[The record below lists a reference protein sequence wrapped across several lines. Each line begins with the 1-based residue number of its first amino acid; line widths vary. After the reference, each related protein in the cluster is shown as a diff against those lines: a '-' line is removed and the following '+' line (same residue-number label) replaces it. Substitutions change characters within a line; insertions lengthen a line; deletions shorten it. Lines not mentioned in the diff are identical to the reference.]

1 MRVNRTIQW
10 LALLLG
16 IQLLVA
22 LGLHFT
28 GPDLAPGAEQAP
40 LLAFDRERVD
50 RLRLEGP
57 ENAVVTL
64 EKGDAGWTLK
74 ELEGFPADTTKVDQL
89 LARIAELQGGIPA
102 ATSAAAQPRF
112 RVSDQDFERRIGLFA
127 GDQALG
133 TLYLGSSP
141 GMGQIHARAGDSER
155 IEVVELAAFD
165 IPVQAD
171 DWIDRLLVRVP
182 REQITAIEIAGLR
195 IERVP
200 AAQGAAA
207 EGDEPRPRWQATGL
221 GEGEQLNQPAADTLA
236 DRLAELSIGAVL
248 GRDAKP
254 EYGLAK
260 PALTLTVVRTGG
272 ESFTYR
278 IGKSAENQLY
288 TLQTSSRPEYFRIP
302 SYTAEQLLEA
312 ATRGALLAPEKAG
325 ETPPPASDA
334 QAAGAE
340 EEAAGPAAT
349 PES

>member
-28 GPDLAPGAEQAP
+28 GPDLAPGAARTP

-57 ENAVVTL
+57 EEAVVTL
-64 EKGDAGWTLK
+64 EKGAEGWTVQ
-74 ELEGFPADTTKVDQL
+74 ELEGFPADATRVDQL
-89 LARIAELQGGIPA
+89 LARLAELQGGIPA

-112 RVSDQDFERRIGLFA
+112 RVSDQDFERRVGLFA
-127 GDQALG
+127 GEQALG

-141 GMGQIHARAGDSER
+141 GMGQIHARAGDSEQ

-165 IPVQAD
+165 LPVQAD

-182 REQITAIEIAGLR
+182 REQLAAIETDGLR

-200 AAQGAAA
+200 ETQGSDGGGGQPA
-207 EGDEPRPRWQATGL
+207 PHWQATGL
-221 GEGEQLNQPAADTLA
+221 SDGEQLNQRAADTLA
-236 DRLAELSIGAVL
+236 DHFAELSIGSVL
-248 GRDAKP
+248 GREAKP
-254 EYGLAK
+254 EYGLAQ
-260 PALTLTVVRTGG
+260 PALTLDVVRTSG
-272 ESFTYR
+272 ESLHYR
-278 IGKSAENQLY
+278 IGKSAESQLY
-288 TLQTSSRPEYFRIP
+288 TLQVSSRPEYFRIP

-312 ATRGALLAPEKAG
+312 ATRSALLAPEPAG
-325 ETPPPASDA
+325 DAPPDAEAEITP
-334 QAAGAE
+334 
-340 EEAAGPAAT
+340 EAADPPAT
-349 PES
+349 PEP